1 MHEKTRFSSWFEI
14 FEITSFSI
22 YSNRINIMRVECV
35 YVCTQTTH
43 THTPEHVHP
52 VSAARFAPT
61 NHPRKHHFG
70 DDIAPSSPFSPVLRS
85 TLTPSTNHGHGD
97 SKQIFGLLNF
107 NEAHF
112 RLPSRSPKLVAEWL
126 VYK

>member
-1 MHEKTRFSSWFEI
+1 MCAHK
-14 FEITSFSI
+14 
-22 YSNRINIMRVECV
+22 
-35 YVCTQTTH
+35 QHTH
-43 THTPEHVHP
+43 THRNTYI
-52 VSAARFAPT
+52 RFRQPGLRLPT
-61 NHPRKHHFG
+61 THESIILG

-112 RLPSRSPKLVAEWL
+112 RLPSWSPKLVAEWL